1 VHYLDV
7 VIDDALTL
15 PERAVIERLVGLFVV
30 LLKTNYL
37 IAAGMV
43 FITAIEGRNSSP
55 ILLAEPVVAVH
66 EQ

>member
-1 VHYLDV
+1 MHYLDV

-15 PERAVIERLVGLFVV
+15 PERAVIEGLVGQFVV

-43 FITAIEGRNSSP
+43 FITAIEGR
-55 ILLAEPVVAVH
+55 LC
-66 EQ
+66 

>member
-1 VHYLDV
+1 VHYRGI

-15 PERAVIERLVGLFVV
+15 PERTAIGGLVGLFVV
-30 LLKTNYL
+30 LSKANEL
-37 IAAGMV
+37 IAAGGA

-55 ILLAEPVVAVH
+55 ILLAEPVVAVR